1 MLNATNLSFM
11 VRHFFVLLLLNVLV
25 VSGVFSQD
33 QNQLTL
39 EEAIQIGLQNNYSI
53 LIAENLADIDENNA
67 SLGNAG
73 FLPTVSANASKSRT
87 VEDSRTVFSGNSI
100 PDQEVEGAKSTSTS
114 AGAQLD
120 WTIFDGLRMFT
131 SYERL
136 KELESLGK
144 QEARLTIEQTVSQI
158 IAAFYNIVQLK
169 KSYSV
174 LENTVEISQ
183 ERIRIAET
191 QRDLGS
197 GSEYDLIQARAD
209 LNADSAAL
217 IRQEVALNDAKILL
231 NEILAR
237 NVQQQF
243 DVSED
248 ILLREQLTYVDLEQ
262 KSLTNN
268 LELSVARTNQEIAEL
283 EAKEIKSERYPEIS
297 VNLGYSYGKSEL
309 GSGFLEFSESD
320 GINYGISASVDLFDG
335 FNLNR
340 RVANA
345 KIALKNSELA
355 LDQQRKQVE
364 GGLSRAY
371 QNYANALKLVDLESK
386 NLKYAEQSVDI
397 ALERF
402 RLGTINSI
410 ELREAQR
417 TLISAENR
425 LIQAQYEAKV
435 AETELLRLSGQ
446 LTGKDEQD
454 TSDE

>member
-1 MLNATNLSFM
+1 MLRNIFI
-11 VRHFFVLLLLNVLV
+11 FFLLNTLF
-25 VSGVFSQD
+25 VSLGFSQD
-33 QNQLTL
+33 QEILTL
-39 EEAIQIGLQNNYSI
+39 DDAIQIGLQNNYSI
-53 LIAENLADIDENNA
+53 LIAENQSEIDANNV

-73 FLPTVSANASKSRT
+73 FLPMLSANALKSQSI
-87 VEDSRTVFSGNSI
+87 EDSRTEFSGNSI
-100 PDQEVEGAKSTSTS
+100 PNQEVDGAKSTTT
-114 AGAQLD
+114 AVGAELG

-131 SYERL
+131 TYEKL
-136 KELESLGK
+136 KQINSLGK
-144 QEARLTIEQTVSQI
+144 KNAQLTIEQTVAQI
-158 IAAFYNIVQLK
+158 ISAFYNIVQLK

-217 IRQEVALNDAKILL
+217 IRQQVELNDAKIAL

-237 NVQQQF
+237 DVQQPYE
-243 DVSED
+243 VSSE
-248 ILLREQLTYVDLEQ
+248 IPLREQLNYVDLEQ
-262 KSLTNN
+262 QTLSNNLNLSLTRI
-268 LELSVARTNQEIAEL
+268 SQEIAAL
-283 EAKEIKSERYPEIS
+283 EVKETKGERYPEIS
-297 VNLGYSYGKSEL
+297 LNLGYNYNKNEL
-309 GSGFLEFSESD
+309 GSGLIEFSQSD
-320 GINYGISASVDLFDG
+320 GFTYGISASVNLFNG
-335 FNLNR
+335 FNTNR
-340 RVANA
+340 RIQNA
-345 KIALKNSELA
+345 KIAFNNSELA
-355 LDQQRKQVE
+355 LDEQKKRVE
-364 GGLSRAY
+364 ANLSSAY
-371 QNYANALKLVDLESK
+371 QNYVNALKLVDLESK

-446 LTGKDEQD
+446 LTRSTDRSTE
-454 TSDE
+454 